1 MPAAAASATE
11 VDSSAFDR
19 LRAIYISDD
28 AQLTLMTSTSISLLL
43 SNRQDSCF
51 RVDSINLQQLFFWL
65 KVACRI
71 DFKLAFLVYKCL
83 HGLSPSYLAEELHHP
98 AESEFWRRLRSAS
111 CHELSVPGTRLST
124 YGDRAFPVA
133 AVRIWN
139 SLPQHITS
147 APSLPVFRC
156 RLKTYSSKSV
166 CCRAWEVTLSLN
178 FMETLI
184 ALTYLRLVSTKLYFL
199 VTESLRYVIMCM
211 YNVWYCEYSNYC
223 EIVNWEDK
231 Q

>member
-98 AESEFWRRLRSAS
+98 AESEFWRRLRSILS
-111 CHELSVPGTRLST
+111 HELSVPRIRSTVWRLSISSCHCM
-124 YGDRAFPVA
+124 DPEQCSA
-133 AVRIWN
+133 AYHICSVTSHLLL
-139 SLPQHITS
+139 SLEDILLRTL
-147 APSLPVFRC
+147 LPVITVIVRAKWRC
-156 RLKTYSSKSV
+156 HLWI
-166 CCRAWEVTLSLN
+166 C
-178 FMETLI
+178 
-184 ALTYLRLVSTKLYFL
+184 
-199 VTESLRYVIMCM
+199 
-211 YNVWYCEYSNYC
+211 
-223 EIVNWEDK
+223 
-231 Q
+231 

>member
-166 CCRAWEVTLSLN
+166 TCSLLSCLGSDTVIKFYGNVNRSYLLTFGQYQIILFGDRVVTLSDN
-178 FMETLI
+178 
-184 ALTYLRLVSTKLYFL
+184 V
-199 VTESLRYVIMCM
+199 YV
-211 YNVWYCEYSNYC
+211 
-223 EIVNWEDK
+223 
-231 Q
+231 